1 MTEILPN
8 SAGGQRLDQ
17 RLDRIAAE
25 LEQVAAE
32 LHIAADPHGATRL
45 AWIART
51 VESEAAHA
59 RHVGHG
65 YPPVRAR
72 TDLPPGI
79 TIGGIRALDAHTAAL
94 RAIITG
100 TA

>member
-1 MTEILPN
+1 MN
-8 SAGGQRLDQ
+8 SIAEQLDQ
-17 RLDRIAAE
+17 IAVT
-25 LEQVAAE
+25 LQQITTQ
-32 LHIAADPHGATRL
+32 LHIHHDPHAATRL

-79 TIGGIRALDAHTAAL
+79 TIGGLRALDAHTAAL

-100 TA
+100 AA